1 MKNKF
6 TVKQLAKIFSIKE
19 SMIYRW
25 CNEGKVIFEKK
36 CGRLRIDFS
45 SVKKMFDNMPE
56 ERYIPKEKQALYQIP
71 DDYDYTYFT
80 TSDGKVVNFSTKKV
94 LSQRVCDDGYV
105 RVWLYQDGERQ
116 AKLVHCLVYETQGD
130 NVLNKRHIH
139 HINSNRADNRI
150 QNLIAVTSAQ
160 HGELHRLLKAGK
172 TAEYRALIR
181 TIRKENKQKLY
192 EVPFEDGLVLR
203 VTKEQLD
210 LYKKG
215 VTSEELFRRKAF
227 VRVFATNRKG

>member
-1 MKNKF
+1 MEKQF
-6 TVKQLAKIFSIKE
+6 TPKQLSKIFSLKE

-56 ERYIPKEKQALYQIP
+56 ERYIP
-71 DDYDYTYFT
+71 
-80 TSDGKVVNFSTKKV
+80 
-94 LSQRVCDDGYV
+94 
-105 RVWLYQDGERQ
+105 
-116 AKLVHCLVYETQGD
+116 
-130 NVLNKRHIH
+130 
-139 HINSNRADNRI
+139 
-150 QNLIAVTSAQ
+150 
-160 HGELHRLLKAGK
+160 
-172 TAEYRALIR
+172 
-181 TIRKENKQKLY
+181 KENKQKLY

>member
-1 MKNKF
+1 M
-6 TVKQLAKIFSIKE
+6 
-19 SMIYRW
+19 
-25 CNEGKVIFEKK
+25 IFEKK

-71 DDYDYTYFT
+71 DDSGNFFGYDYIYFV
-80 TSDGKVVNFSTKKV
+80 TSDSKVINFSTRKV

-105 RVWLYQDGERQ
+105 RVWLMEEGKRVS
-116 AKLVHCLVYETQGD
+116 KMVHCLVYKTQGD
-130 NVLNKRHIH
+130 NVLHKRHIH
-139 HINSNRADNRI
+139 HINGNKADNRI

-203 VTKEQLD
+203 VTREQLD